1 MLIFVAHEEV
11 VLVMLQGVSQTGVAL
26 FTKVAVVL
34 EFFVQATK
42 KSLVVDALG
51 FQEIQLYF
59 LSVTT
64 QLCGV
69 AISCRLQLS
78 LVKLCRL
85 KLFEGL
91 FKRDYFRV

>member
-1 MLIFVAHEEV
+1 M
-11 VLVMLQGVSQTGVAL
+11 MLQGISQTSVAL

-51 FQEIQLYF
+51 FKEIQLYF

-69 AISCRLQLS
+69 SVSCRLQLS

-85 KLFEGL
+85 KLFKGL
-91 FKRDYFRV
+91 FKCDHFRV